1 MVGVT
6 QFFAWNDPPR
16 PRKTAS
22 SGQTAVG
29 GVGGGQF
36 VEYELA
42 RIYVFCIT
50 SAALTNPLRGSV
62 VDVHNLGRLGHV
74 GGGATRP
81 QNAM

>member
-1 MVGVT
+1 MVGLIHNLV
-6 QFFAWNDPPR
+6 WNDPLR
-16 PRKTAS
+16 PRTTAS

-74 GGGATRP
+74 GGGQQGP
-81 QNAM
+81 